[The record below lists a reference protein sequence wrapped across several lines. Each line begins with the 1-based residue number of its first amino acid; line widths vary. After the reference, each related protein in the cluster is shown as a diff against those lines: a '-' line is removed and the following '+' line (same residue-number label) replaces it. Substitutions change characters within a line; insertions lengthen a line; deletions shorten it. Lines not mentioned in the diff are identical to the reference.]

1 MEIRIGDGGEKER
14 RRKKFFSYENENGR
28 SGNSYDDVL
37 RLVISTRRDSPAI
50 SCFIFLPLRL
60 LPRGFYSVFLFS
72 LRVILSIPENSK
84 SSSLAMLRRRLA
96 KDDVPVPPSDS
107 SSNSSPVPEPDYKKY
122 VPKPRSKRRNGLIFA
137 LGGIF
142 GIFVALFFANQQE
155 VISLDSLMDLNLDA
169 LIDVIPQGIVKDARE
184 FSVRTLVYG

>member
-1 MEIRIGDGGEKER
+1 
-14 RRKKFFSYENENGR
+14 
-28 SGNSYDDVL
+28 
-37 RLVISTRRDSPAI
+37 
-50 SCFIFLPLRL
+50 
-60 LPRGFYSVFLFS
+60 
-72 LRVILSIPENSK
+72 
-84 SSSLAMLRRRLA
+84 MLRRRLA
-96 KDDVPVPPSDS
+96 KDDVPPTDS
-107 SSNSSPVPEPDYKKY
+107 SSPNSTPTPEPEYKKY

-184 FSVRTLVYG
+184 FSVRSTTYV